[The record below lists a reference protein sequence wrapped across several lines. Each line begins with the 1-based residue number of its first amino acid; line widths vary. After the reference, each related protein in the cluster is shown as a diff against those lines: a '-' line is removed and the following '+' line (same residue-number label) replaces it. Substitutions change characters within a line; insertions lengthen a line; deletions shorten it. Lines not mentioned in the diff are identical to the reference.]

1 MDSLPTLRPSLLPF
15 MRQILDS
22 ALVAYLEEPS
32 TLGRIPAITLG
43 VVGSCEL
50 LLSAGIIAKSQA
62 LIPQSGN
69 EGGVGSVLCVIDY
82 DATEDAGGLK
92 GQVRRRNRLGRLG
105 EPAAPSLQ
113 AVSLQGAALAQAR
126 AHDRV
131 ERSAC
136 AEFRALAVLGRRLRR
151 HSGGLGSAQTKPL
164 RGSVK
169 LSVTEPPC
177 LSCLSALM
185 HFCTQHPQLRVEAR
199 SGLESRIDLL
209 VSTVS
214 VFRQAILDGSLMR
227 YGRQLALLDAQPTA
241 QKTSQ
246 GRADVGLLE
255 LEHHHAEEQM
265 QQEEMHTNLQQQTH
279 LTSLEHVANS
289 AAAGELL
296 IFRMLTGQPKQDL
309 WTKGLAG
316 YNVSRTLDAYHINSA
331 GKLHQAV
338 AAAADTRC
346 MGRLLLD
353 SEHRCHKAFPVYDL
367 MLTTLLVMLMTSLV
381 CCGCCCG
388 PFCHGPV
395 KTYSLRIKSG
405 KEAFACT
412 GVRSGTS
419 RFGPKEKLA
428 AHADVRSRNLRMRS
442 SSLLALVYATLVASA
457 EEKLVGEFGQEVLG
471 CRCAGGKTT
480 HGNCGYH
487 FHFMSN
493 EDKPWC
499 RTKFGC
505 GHYSIKGNWVYCD
518 PRGTERRRADDGKL
532 YNALDFK
539 KFYPKD
545 GKEKWAA
552 AAAYEETRI
561 ARNGKAYKAS
571 EFRDYYIDYLGE
583 EGWLTEWTGAQ
594 EETRKAN
601 DGKFYTFDQFVEHY
615 GKDAV
620 WKMWDSATKRR
631 PEL

>member
-1 MDSLPTLRPSLLPF
+1 MLSPRHKRLPMATERKHVQTDTMNCPAGMQCSVTAAMLWLRVLHSLVLAPLVTVKGVWILLLP
-15 MRQILDS
+15 
-22 ALVAYLEEPS
+22 LV
-32 TLGRIPAITLG
+32 
-43 VVGSCEL
+43 
-50 LLSAGIIAKSQA
+50 
-62 LIPQSGN
+62 
-69 EGGVGSVLCVIDY
+69 
-82 DATEDAGGLK
+82 DA
-92 GQVRRRNRLGRLG
+92 VR
-105 EPAAPSLQ
+105 AA
-113 AVSLQGAALAQAR
+113 R
-126 AHDRV
+126 
-131 ERSAC
+131 E
-136 AEFRALAVLGRRLRR
+136 
-151 HSGGLGSAQTKPL
+151 
-164 RGSVK
+164 
-169 LSVTEPPC
+169 
-177 LSCLSALM
+177 
-185 HFCTQHPQLRVEAR
+185 
-199 SGLESRIDLL
+199 
-209 VSTVS
+209 
-214 VFRQAILDGSLMR
+214 
-227 YGRQLALLDAQPTA
+227 
-241 QKTSQ
+241 

-255 LEHHHAEEQM
+255 LDHHHAE
-265 QQEEMHTNLQQQTH
+265 EEMHTNLQQQTH

-309 WTKGLAG
+309 WTNGLAG

-331 GKLHQAV
+331 GKLHEAV

-367 MLTTLLVMLMTSLV
+367 MLTT
-381 CCGCCCG
+381 C
-388 PFCHGPV
+388 
-395 KTYSLRIKSG
+395 
-405 KEAFACT
+405 
-412 GVRSGTS
+412 
-419 RFGPKEKLA
+419 
-428 AHADVRSRNLRMRS
+428 

-583 EGWLTEWTGAQ
+583 DLASCAGQVSGVVSNHCLLAG
-594 EETRKAN
+594 
-601 DGKFYTFDQFVEHY
+601 
-615 GKDAV
+615 
-620 WKMWDSATKRR
+620 RR
-631 PEL
+631 AG

>member
-1 MDSLPTLRPSLLPF
+1 M
-15 MRQILDS
+15 
-22 ALVAYLEEPS
+22 
-32 TLGRIPAITLG
+32 
-43 VVGSCEL
+43 
-50 LLSAGIIAKSQA
+50 
-62 LIPQSGN
+62 
-69 EGGVGSVLCVIDY
+69 
-82 DATEDAGGLK
+82 
-92 GQVRRRNRLGRLG
+92 
-105 EPAAPSLQ
+105 
-113 AVSLQGAALAQAR
+113 
-126 AHDRV
+126 
-131 ERSAC
+131 
-136 AEFRALAVLGRRLRR
+136 
-151 HSGGLGSAQTKPL
+151 
-164 RGSVK
+164 
-169 LSVTEPPC
+169 
-177 LSCLSALM
+177 
-185 HFCTQHPQLRVEAR
+185 
-199 SGLESRIDLL
+199 
-209 VSTVS
+209 
-214 VFRQAILDGSLMR
+214 
-227 YGRQLALLDAQPTA
+227 
-241 QKTSQ
+241 
-246 GRADVGLLE
+246 
-255 LEHHHAEEQM
+255 
-265 QQEEMHTNLQQQTH
+265 
-279 LTSLEHVANS
+279 
-289 AAAGELL
+289 
-296 IFRMLTGQPKQDL
+296 
-309 WTKGLAG
+309 
-316 YNVSRTLDAYHINSA
+316 
-331 GKLHQAV
+331 
-338 AAAADTRC
+338 
-346 MGRLLLD
+346 
-353 SEHRCHKAFPVYDL
+353 
-367 MLTTLLVMLMTSLV
+367 
-381 CCGCCCG
+381 
-388 PFCHGPV
+388 
-395 KTYSLRIKSG
+395 
-405 KEAFACT
+405 
-412 GVRSGTS
+412 
-419 RFGPKEKLA
+419 KLA